1 MASRMVQLLV
11 FMWWTSAVA
20 FGYSFRPDNHDNWKN
35 NRIPSQINLS
45 QDQNSGSY
53 WSSAFVTTTTGR
65 QFLLIHHQFNTFCKS
80 SVLDLKTLKYLKN
93 VQHCEINNASKTVLS
108 DSLSIQFP
116 DFSFDAA
123 APDKISQMQLSS
135 TAPQYSFNLTVEGR
149 TSKVLLNGGN
159 GVIAWGPNYTTCS
172 HWSIPAA
179 RTSGTLQLGAE
190 KALDLDSSK
199 SLTWYDHQIIKG
211 PPDSFTFFEV
221 HFPDPNIRVSIWAYD
236 WPESSDE
243 WRFATVRLGE
253 ETTMVLPFTLEEHWE
268 DSWWSSTSN
277 RTYPQSWTLTFDN
290 GDYLRIRSVLGDQ
303 EIQPNTWT
311 GFVKVE
317 RSRFL
322 GQTTGYGVGDM
333 VFI

>member
-1 MASRMVQLLV
+1 M
-11 FMWWTSAVA
+11 
-20 FGYSFRPDNHDNWKN
+20 
-35 NRIPSQINLS
+35 
-45 QDQNSGSY
+45 
-53 WSSAFVTTTTGR
+53 
-65 QFLLIHHQFNTFCKS
+65 
-80 SVLDLKTLKYLKN
+80 
-93 VQHCEINNASKTVLS
+93 QHCEVNGASKTVLS

-116 DFSFDAA
+116 DFSFDGA
-123 APDKISQMQLSS
+123 APDKISQMQLSA
-135 TAPQYSFNLTVEGR
+135 TAPEYSFNLTVEGR

-179 RTSGTLQLGAE
+179 RTSGILQLGAG
-190 KALDLDSSK
+190 KALELDPSK

-211 PPDSFTFFEV
+211 PPDAFTFFEV

-277 RTYPQSWTLTFDN
+277 RTYPQSWTLRFDN
-290 GDYLRIRSVLGDQ
+290 GDYLRIKSVLGDQ

-311 GFVKVE
+311 GFVQVE

-322 GQTTGYGVGDM
+322 GQTTGYGVGDL